1 MAYEVETK
9 DGIVVR
15 GIPDDIPP
23 DHPSVKAKVADAR
36 RQSIA
41 NRIENDPISQGA
53 RQAMQPTIGEDLA
66 KQGLLTARYGLEGIG
81 AGGIADKFG
90 LPKPENATERVVGDI
105 ARTMATGASI
115 AGAAS
120 QAAKMLT
127 GIPKIVAE
135 MLAANQGAQAVSSAA
150 AGAGGGIARESGA
163 GDMGQAGAALA
174 AGMAVPTA
182 GALLSGAGSKIA
194 DAAAT
199 VGASY
204 GNKRAIERIAGQ
216 AAREIAGDTAPIQ
229 QHILANAP
237 DLVPGVRPDVQQA
250 LAAANMGSGGRIG
263 GATMRLQKDLTG
275 ASGIEDILPA
285 NAAAQKAGIE
295 QFVSDV
301 KSSSAPLRQAALQG
315 ANVGGGV
322 PTNYILRNIDQQLS
336 TPGLRSSDVANKS
349 LSAIR
354 EKIVALTSKNGLI
367 DAEDLYTIRK
377 EVGNTIK
384 QYSKETANWDKRLT
398 AKLENSIQS
407 SIDRTI
413 EYWGGTGWRNYLK
426 KYSEGMQAADA
437 ATETQKQ
444 ARLMA
449 SQVKSSNAADIAKG
463 DLPTI
468 PNLLSRPVAYTNFAL
483 RMIARDANTP
493 VTKRLA
499 EAMTDPQEYARLL
512 KLPANNPVGNRAR
525 EIAQQ
530 AALATAA
537 YETEISQ
544 QQQ

>member
-1 MAYEVETK
+1 MAYEIETK
-9 DGIVVR
+9 DGIVIR

-23 DHPSVKAKVADAR
+23 DHPTVKEKVVSAR

-41 NRIENDPISQGA
+41 TRIENDPISQGA
-53 RQAMQPTIGEDLA
+53 RQAMQPTIGENLA

-81 AGGIADKFG
+81 GGVIADKFG
-90 LPKPENATERVVGDI
+90 LPKPENSTERVVGDV
-105 ARTMATGASI
+105 ARTMVGGASI

-127 GIPKIVAE
+127 GVPKIVAE
-135 MLAANQGAQAVSSAA
+135 MLAANQGGQAISSAA

-163 GDMGQAGAALA
+163 GEVGQAGAALA
-174 AGMAVPTA
+174 AGMAVPAA
-182 GALLSGAGSKIA
+182 GMAMSNFGSKVA

-199 VGASY
+199 IGASY
-204 GNKRAIERIAGQ
+204 GNKQAINRIAGQ
-216 AAREIAGDTAPIQ
+216 AAREIAGETAPIQ
-229 QHILANAP
+229 QAILQNAP

-250 LAAANMGSGGRIG
+250 LAAANMNSGGRIG
-263 GATMRLQKDLTG
+263 GATMRLQKDLSG

-301 KSSSAPLRQAALQG
+301 KTSAAPLRQAALQG
-315 ANVGGGV
+315 ANAGGGV
-322 PTNYILRNIDQQLS
+322 PTNYIIRGIDQQLNA
-336 TPGLRSSDVANKS
+336 PGLRSSDVVTKS
-349 LSAIR
+349 MGALR
-354 EKIVALTSKNGLI
+354 EKIIALTDKNGLI

-377 EVGNTIK
+377 EVGNTVR
-384 QYSKETANWDKRLT
+384 QYAKETSNWDKKLA
-398 AKLENSIQS
+398 AKLESSVQK
-407 SIDRTI
+407 SIDDTI
-413 EYWGGTGWRNYLK
+413 EYWGGGGWKNYLA
-426 KYSEGMQAADA
+426 KYSSGMKAAESAAD
-437 ATETQKQ
+437 TQKQ

-449 SQVKSSNAADIAKG
+449 SQVKSSNASDIAKG

-512 KLPANNPVGNRAR
+512 KLPPSNPVGNRAR
-525 EIAQQ
+525 EIARQ
-530 AALATAA
+530 AFLATTA
-537 YETEISQ
+537 YETALEQ
-544 QQQ
+544 QPQ